1 MADDPNTISTNSL
14 AVPISPL
21 RQRMLEDMTIRRLA
35 PRTQADYL
43 SAVSRFSRH
52 FGRSADR
59 LSYEDVRAWQ
69 LHLVQSGLG
78 ASAVNNQITAVRFFF
93 RITLGQ
99 RDASQMIP
107 QAREPERL
115 REVLRPD
122 EVARLIEAA
131 QHPKYRAALS
141 PAYGAGLRVSEVFG
155 IKVSDIDSER
165 MVLRIENGKGGR
177 DRLAKLSPLLLEELR
192 AWWKASRPRGYM
204 FPSRMSAFDHISTR
218 QFTRACQTAA
228 VRARLGKPVNPHM
241 LRHSFATHLLDAGVD
256 IRVIQVMLGHKRIE
270 TTTLYAAVSPR
281 LIQSIAGPFEQLA
294 LKARPIHPGR
304 VEDRP
309 RR

>member
-1 MADDPNTISTNSL
+1 MADDPNTISTSSL
-14 AVPISPL
+14 AGPISPL
-21 RQRMLEDMTIRRLA
+21 RQRMIDDMTIRRLA
-35 PRTQADYL
+35 PRTQATYL
-43 SAVSRFSRH
+43 RAVSSFSRH
-52 FGRSADR
+52 FGRSPDK

-69 LHLVQSGLG
+69 LHLVQSGL
-78 ASAVNNQITAVRFFF
+78 AANSVNRQITALRFFF
-93 RITLGQ
+93 RVTLGQ
-99 RDASQMIP
+99 RDASPMIP

-115 REVLRPD
+115 RQVLRPD

-141 PAYGAGLRVSEVFG
+141 LAYGAGLRVSEVIG

-192 AWWKASRPRGYM
+192 AWWKASRPRVYL

-228 VRARLGKPVNPHM
+228 RAKLGKPVNPHM

-270 TTTLYAAVSPR
+270 TTTIYAAVSPR

-294 LKARPIHPGR
+294 LKERPEG
-304 VEDRP
+304 RP

>member
-1 MADDPNTISTNSL
+1 MADDPNAISTNSL
-14 AVPISPL
+14 AGPISPL
-21 RQRMLEDMTIRRLA
+21 RQRMLEDMTIRRPA
-35 PRTQADYL
+35 PRTQAAYL

-52 FGRSADR
+52 FGRSPDR

-78 ASAVNNQITAVRFFF
+78 ASAVNNQITALRFFF
-93 RITLGQ
+93 RVTLGQ

-115 REVLRPD
+115 RQVLRPD

-141 PAYGAGLRVSEVFG
+141 PAYGAGLRVAEVIG

-192 AWWKASRPRGYM
+192 AWWKASRPRVYL
-204 FPSRMSAFDHISTR
+204 FPSRMSAFDHGR
-218 QFTRACQTAA
+218 G
-228 VRARLGKPVNPHM
+228 ARC
-241 LRHSFATHLLDAGVD
+241 
-256 IRVIQVMLGHKRIE
+256 I
-270 TTTLYAAVSPR
+270 
-281 LIQSIAGPFEQLA
+281 
-294 LKARPIHPGR
+294 
-304 VEDRP
+304 
-309 RR
+309 

>member
-1 MADDPNTISTNSL
+1 
-14 AVPISPL
+14 
-21 RQRMLEDMTIRRLA
+21 
-35 PRTQADYL
+35 
-43 SAVSRFSRH
+43 
-52 FGRSADR
+52 
-59 LSYEDVRAWQ
+59 
-69 LHLVQSGLG
+69 
-78 ASAVNNQITAVRFFF
+78 
-93 RITLGQ
+93 
-99 RDASQMIP
+99 
-107 QAREPERL
+107 
-115 REVLRPD
+115 VLRPD

-141 PAYGAGLRVSEVFG
+141 LAYGAGLRVSEVIG

-192 AWWKASRPRGYM
+192 AWWKASRPRVYL

-228 VRARLGKPVNPHM
+228 ARAKLGKPVNPHM

-270 TTTLYAAVSPR
+270 TTTIYAAVSPR
-281 LIQSIAGPFEQLA
+281 LIQSIASPFEALA
-294 LKARPIHPGR
+294 LKERPIHSGR
-304 VEDRP
+304 VEGRP